1 MINVSRNYGWRPIKI
16 REVTR
21 VKQEQADHYV
31 RMALNAMIQGH
42 ELGNMVVVASD
53 LILQHVVN
61 HAEKVAKLFGQELE
75 AIEVGDLGYLI
86 KLDSG
91 TDLSLYYK
99 DKAFEAPY
107 GNYFSGMSISSFISF
122 GEVPEDAVKA
132 ILPTFAATNG
142 KMVVAYDS

>member
-1 MINVSRNYGWRPIKI
+1 MINVTRGYTWQPIKI

-53 LILQHVVN
+53 LILQYVAN
-61 HAEKVAKLFGQELE
+61 HAEKVAQLFGQKLE
-75 AIEVGDLGYLI
+75 VIEVSDLGHLI

-91 TDLSLYYK
+91 ADLRLYYK

-107 GNYFSGMSISSFISF
+107 GNYFHGMSIGCFISF
-122 GEVPEDAVKA
+122 GEVPEDVIKGV
-132 ILPTFAATNG
+132 LPTFAATNG